1 MLFSR
6 RSLNSVTN
14 SSESL
19 KRPFRASESKYRF
32 LPAFIKYKSKTETKI
47 TNTTVATEEIKK
59 KMSAFIIVSMDTSV
73 ARSAKEGIVVSYIH
87 AGGKVGV
94 LLELNCETD
103 FVARNAGFVALANEI
118 ALHIAA
124 AAPIY
129 IAREEVPVDVLDNEK
144 QIYAEQIKDK
154 PDKIKDGIIVGKL
167 EKFYELVCLLDQP
180 YVREPEKKIKDLIAE
195 KVGVLGE
202 NIQVRRFARF
212 VLGA

>member
-1 MLFSR
+1 MNVS
-6 RSLNSVTN
+6 
-14 SSESL
+14 
-19 KRPFRASESKYRF
+19 
-32 LPAFIKYKSKTETKI
+32 
-47 TNTTVATEEIKK
+47 TEEIKK
-59 KMSAFIIVSMDTSV
+59 LRETTGAGMMEAKKALEEAKSFDEAVTLLRKKGH
-73 ARSAKEGIVVSYIH
+73 ATLAKKAGRTAKEGIVVSYIH